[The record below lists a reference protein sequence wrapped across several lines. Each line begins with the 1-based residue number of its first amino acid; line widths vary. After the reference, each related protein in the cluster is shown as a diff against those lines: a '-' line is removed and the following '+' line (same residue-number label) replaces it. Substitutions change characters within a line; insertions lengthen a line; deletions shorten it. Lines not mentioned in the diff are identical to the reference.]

1 MADATQ
7 DRPSSK
13 VARLIEE
20 YDLADVG
27 EELEARWT
35 ASGEDRLSLRDLATV
50 FNKRLL
56 EQAMLDAGMNALES
70 NVENTYRNL
79 TDDDVSVGVRTDT
92 RNQLEQNDID
102 VDALLSDFVTYQAI
116 RSYLKKWRGAAY
128 EGPSDEEK
136 IEKDL
141 ESIQRLLTR
150 AMSVTEDR
158 IEKLRDSDRFDLGEF
173 EVLFDTQVLCQEC
186 GSQYTV
192 TELFEQQGC
201 DCQKER

>member
-13 VARLIEE
+13 VARLIDE
-20 YDLADVG
+20 YDLSGVG
-27 EELEARWT
+27 EELESRWT
-35 ASGEDRLSLRDLATV
+35 ATGEERLSLRDLATV

>member
-13 VARLIEE
+13 VARLIDD

-35 ASGEDRLSLRDLATV
+35 ATGEERLSLRDLATV

-56 EQAMLDAGMNALES
+56 EKAMLDAGMNALES
-70 NVENTYRNL
+70 NVETTYRNL

-92 RNQLEQNDID
+92 RNQLEQNDVD
-102 VDALLSDFVTYQAI
+102 VDGLLSDFVTYQAI

-158 IEKLRDSDRFDLGEF
+158 IEKLRDSGRFDLGEF

-201 DCQKER
+201 DCQSEN